1 MSAFTFT
8 LIALMFSVC
17 GETDYH
23 SLNLKIVG
31 GNWTVINKNSAAPS
45 FFLNDRLF
53 HPKIEDSNVFR
64 GSGSNLLVSAADLR
78 AVRPGVHPKWGG
90 RCKQPGRPLFQNAKP
105 AGRGPTGH
113 ITVSIYFTSLYLPSG
128 NVKRKLDV
136 P

>member
-64 GSGSNLLVSAADLR
+64 GSGSVCTNCHGIIQSRQPGCWVNVHRRRAPLR
-78 AVRPGVHPKWGG
+78 A
-90 RCKQPGRPLFQNAKP
+90 
-105 AGRGPTGH
+105 
-113 ITVSIYFTSLYLPSG
+113 
-128 NVKRKLDV
+128 
-136 P
+136 